1 MSKTKGSG
9 GGGVGMN
16 KNVNVSVKTGS
27 KTTEAISVPAASR
40 IGTQVITTNGGVKLV
55 AANVPQTPLGNQIAL
70 NVGAGGPGAG
80 RSVLPSGSQGKR

>member
-1 MSKTKGSG
+1 MSKARSG
-9 GGGVGMN
+9 GGVTSN

-40 IGTQVITTNGGVKLV
+40 IGTQVNTTHGGVKLV
-55 AANVPQTPLGNQIAL
+55 AANRRSQTPMGNDLAL
-70 NVGAGGPGAG
+70 NVGKGGPGAG